1 MTQIE
6 VSFSVFLTIFVH
18 FWPILAQFF
27 DLYCTKI
34 MSWAYFGTQVTPLA
48 ILHTPKSCLVALN
61 DLKRAKNWLKLMF
74 HTVCHRDGSDQLFP
88 TLLKYVNYE
97 GSWCIESELLSKKI
111 PTCYYPLV
119 NFQNYFSTSD
129 R

>member
-1 MTQIE
+1 MTAEGLENCEI
-6 VSFSVFLTIFVH
+6 
-18 FWPILAQFF
+18 AQQSDFGQ
-27 DLYCTKI
+27 LYNAMI
-34 MSWAYFGTQVTPLA
+34 HPLIRLSIYGGLWYQGRYSW
-48 ILHTPKSCLVALN
+48 
-61 DLKRAKNWLKLMF
+61 KRWSITNF
-74 HTVCHRDGSDQLFP
+74 ESYHTVCHRDGSDQLFP